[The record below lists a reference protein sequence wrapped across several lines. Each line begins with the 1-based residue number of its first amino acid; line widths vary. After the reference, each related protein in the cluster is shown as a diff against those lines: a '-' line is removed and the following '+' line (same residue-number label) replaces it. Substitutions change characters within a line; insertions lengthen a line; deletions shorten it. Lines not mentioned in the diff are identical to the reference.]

1 MRFALLGPLEVTL
14 DGQRIPLG
22 SIKQRLLL
30 ATLLSRPSE
39 TVPTGVL
46 VAALWGEDPP
56 ASVAANLRTYARG
69 LRGALGGDGSWDGMP
84 YTRGGYLLRVPPL
97 ATDVERFDEAAFR
110 GRRALA
116 ADDPGLACEEL
127 SRALAEWRGRVLE
140 GLALPDVLVPWATGL
155 EERRCHAE
163 EDYAQALLAEGDLS
177 QAVRR
182 MRRLVASHPLRQRAW
197 GHLML
202 GLYRVGD
209 VGGALEAYRT
219 VRDALVRETGLEPG
233 PELAQLHQ
241 DILKQRSTT
250 VGSDSPPPPPRP
262 QQLPLI
268 TPDFVGR
275 EEAIAALD
283 SSLHRTDDQMSGV
296 VITAVSGMAGVGKTT
311 LALHW
316 AHRVAD
322 RFPDGQLHVDL
333 RGYDESGVVSASDAL
348 QGFVQAL
355 GVPQARIPSGT
366 QARAGLFRSLL
377 ASRRMLMVLDNAR
390 DSAHV
395 RPLLPGAGTSVVIVT
410 SRDRLQGLVT
420 SEGARTLTLD
430 VLSAQ
435 ESARMLARRLGPR
448 VAAEPDA
455 AADIVALTGRLPLAL
470 AVVAARVANHPTFP
484 LHSFAAELRP
494 TGALLDVLED
504 GDVQRI
510 LSWSYLALSE
520 EAARL
525 FRLLGLHP
533 GPDLTLDAAAALAGA
548 PVHSVRPLL
557 RELTRLHLLT
567 EHRPGRYR
575 FHDLLR
581 TYATALVRTT
591 EPASGVLQA
600 RERFYD
606 HCLHRAH
613 AAAVLVQP
621 QWPAV
626 VPVPR
631 LPSNSGECARDAE
644 AALEWFAGERQVLL
658 RAVAQAAAYGF
669 ETYSWQLAWA
679 LTAYLAPLGQWQ
691 DQRTVQETALAAAE
705 RSGDE
710 VGEAM
715 ACRLLARADSRLGAL
730 DTAEQLLRR
739 ALGLYERLGEW
750 NGQAQ
755 TLHNYV
761 ELCYMSGRLAQALE
775 HGREALRLYGLSGNR
790 DGEART
796 LNAMGWLHAAQGD
809 YPAAIDHCT
818 RALERQRQ
826 AGDRNGQAATLDSLG
841 FAYHHLASYDRAVT
855 SYEEAIE
862 LFRSSA
868 DRYHEAET
876 LVRLGDTKLATGR
889 PAEAE
894 EIWERAAAMFDAL
907 WDPEAD
913 AVRERLAG
921 LRGTAEGSDPL
932 VP

>member
-14 DGQRIPLG
+14 DGRHLALG

-30 ATLLSRPSE
+30 ATLLSRPSR

-56 ASVAANLRTYARG
+56 ASAAANLRTYVRG

-84 YTRGGYLLRVPPL
+84 HTRGGYLLRVPPGG
-97 ATDVERFDEAAFR
+97 TDVEHFDEAAFR

-116 ADDPGLACEEL
+116 ADDPALACEEL
-127 SRALAEWRGRVLE
+127 SRALAVWRGRVLE
-140 GLALPDVLVPWATGL
+140 GLVLPDVLESWATGL

-177 QAVRR
+177 QAVLR
-182 MRRLVASHPLRQRAW
+182 MRRLVASHPARQRAW

-209 VGGALEAYRT
+209 VGGALEAYRE

-233 PELAQLHQ
+233 PELTRLHA
-241 DILKQRSTT
+241 DILEQRPNTAK
-250 VGSDSPPPPPRP
+250 GDSPPPPPRP
-262 QQLPLI
+262 RQLPLI

-275 EEAIAALD
+275 EEAVAALD
-283 SSLHRTDDQMSGV
+283 AGLHRADGEPPGV

-377 ASRRMLMVLDNAR
+377 ATRRMLVVLDNAR

-395 RPLLPGAGTSVVIVT
+395 RPLLPGAGSSVVVVT
-410 SRDRLQGLVT
+410 SRDRLQGLVS

-430 VLSAQ
+430 VLSAP

-448 VAAEPDA
+448 VEAEPDA
-455 AADIVALTGRLPLAL
+455 AADIVTLTGRLPLAL
-470 AVVAARVANHPTFP
+470 AVVAARVADHPTFP
-484 LHSFAAELRP
+484 LRTFAAELRP

-504 GDVQRI
+504 GDAQRV
-510 LSWSYLALSE
+510 LSWSYLALTE
-520 EAARL
+520 GAARL

-548 PVHSVRPLL
+548 PAHSVRPLL

-567 EHRPGRYR
+567 EHRPGRYL

-581 TYATALVRTT
+581 TYASALVRTT
-591 EPASGVLQA
+591 EPSSGVLRA

-626 VPVPR
+626 VPVPP
-631 LPSNSGECARDAE
+631 LPSNSGDRARDAE
-644 AALEWFAGERQVLL
+644 AALAWFADERQVLL
-658 RAVAQAAAYGF
+658 RTVAQAAACGF
-669 ETYSWQLAWA
+669 ETYGWQLAWA
-679 LTAYLAPLGQWQ
+679 LTAYLAPLGLWQ
-691 DQRTVQETALAAAE
+691 DQRAVQETALAAAE
-705 RSGDE
+705 RSGEE

-715 ACRLLARADSRLGAL
+715 ASRLLARAEARLGAL
-730 DTAEQLLRR
+730 DTAERLLRR
-739 ALGLYERLGEW
+739 ALGLYERLGEH

-761 ELCYMSGRLAQALE
+761 ELCYMGGRLAEALE
-775 HGREALRLYGLSGNR
+775 HGREALRLYALSGNR

-796 LNAMGWLHAAQGD
+796 LNAMGWLHAAEGD
-809 YPAAIDHCT
+809 HPAAIDHCT
-818 RALERQRQ
+818 RALDRQRQ
-826 AGDRNGQAATLDSLG
+826 AGDHNGQAATLDSLG
-841 FAYHHLASYDRAVT
+841 YAYHHLGRYDRAVAC
-855 SYEEAIE
+855 YEEAIA

-876 LVRLGDTKLATGR
+876 LVRLGDTHLMTGR
-889 PAEAE
+889 PAAAE
-894 EIWERAAAMFDAL
+894 EVWQRAAAMFDAL
-907 WDPEAD
+907 WDPEAET
-913 AVRERLAG
+913 VRKRLAG
-921 LRGTAEGSDPL
+921 LRNPGQED
-932 VP
+932 

>member
-14 DGQRIPLG
+14 HGQRIALG

-56 ASVAANLRTYARG
+56 ASAAANLRTYARG
-69 LRGALGGDGSWDGMP
+69 LRGALGGDGSWTGMP
-84 YTRGGYLLRVPPL
+84 HTRGGYLLRVPPGG
-97 ATDVERFDEAAFR
+97 TDVERFDEAAFR

-116 ADDPGLACEEL
+116 ADDPALACEEL
-127 SRALAEWRGRVLE
+127 SRALAVWRGRVLE
-140 GLALPDVLVPWATGL
+140 GLSLPEVLEPWATGL
-155 EERRCHAE
+155 EERRCHTE

-177 QAVRR
+177 QAVLR

-209 VGGALEAYRT
+209 VGGALEAYRK

-233 PELAQLHQ
+233 PELTRLHG

-250 VGSDSPPPPPRP
+250 AAGDSPPPPPRP
-262 QQLPLI
+262 RQLPLI

-275 EEAIAALD
+275 DEAVAVLD
-283 SSLHRTDDQMSGV
+283 SGLRPTDDQAARAAGV
-296 VITAVSGMAGVGKTT
+296 VITAISGMAGVGKTT

-333 RGYDESGVVSASDAL
+333 RGYDESGVVSAADAL

-377 ASRRMLMVLDNAR
+377 ASRRMLLVLDNAR

-395 RPLLPGAGTSVVIVT
+395 RPLLPGAGSSVVVVT

-420 SEGARTLTLD
+420 SEGARSLTLD

-448 VAAEPDA
+448 VEAEPDA

-470 AVVAARVANHPTFP
+470 AVVAARVANHPSFP

-504 GDVQRI
+504 GDAQRV

-567 EHRPGRYR
+567 EHLPSRYL

-581 TYATALVRTT
+581 TYAAALVLST
-591 EPASGVLQA
+591 EPSSGVFQA

-626 VPVPR
+626 VPVPP
-631 LPSNSGECARDAE
+631 LPSNSGDCARDAE
-644 AALEWFAGERQVLL
+644 AALVWFADERQVLL
-658 RAVAQAAAYGF
+658 RTVAQAAACGF

-679 LTAYLAPLGQWQ
+679 LTAYLAPLGLWQ
-691 DQRTVQETALAAAE
+691 DQRTVQETAVAAAE

-715 ACRLLARADSRLGAL
+715 ACRLLARADARLGAL
-730 DTAEQLLRR
+730 DSAERLLRR
-739 ALGLYERLGEW
+739 ALELYERLDERT
-750 NGQAQ
+750 GQAQ

-761 ELCYMSGRLAQALE
+761 ELCYMSGRLAEALE
-775 HGREALRLYGLSGNR
+775 HGREALRLHGLSGNR

-796 LNAMGWLHAAQGD
+796 LNAMGWLHAAAGD

-841 FAYHHLASYDRAVT
+841 FAYHHLAQYDRAVD
-855 SYEEAIE
+855 SYEEAIG

-876 LVRLGDTKLATGR
+876 LVRLGDTLMVTGR
-889 PAEAE
+889 TAEAE
-894 EIWERAAAMFDAL
+894 EVWERAAAMFDAL
-907 WDPEAD
+907 WDPEAN

-921 LRGTAEGSDPL
+921 LREGGRGE
-932 VP
+932 